1 MTSITARRLRN
12 LAVFLSC
19 VAISACAEEPPPPM
33 VARYPTPLVR
43 PTVKTV
49 ERRQVAA
56 THMMAPIGPG
66 GPQGP
71 LVVARVG
78 SYMDA
83 LENDLR
89 RHVHGKGITVVRLGD
104 AIAVVVRND
113 RLFASSGT
121 LSGDDVLEP
130 LGAILDGYV
139 HTSVWV
145 NGFTDTAGDPDANLA
160 VSQKH
165 ARTVADALV
174 HEGVAVQRV
183 TAQGFGEAHLRI
195 ATGDGKK
202 EPRNRR
208 IEIVLKAS
216 PQRTTA
222 TR

>member
-1 MTSITARRLRN
+1 MTFNSARRLRKR
-12 LAVFLSC
+12 AVLLFS
-19 VAISACAEEPPPPM
+19 VGIAACAEEPPPM
-33 VARYPTPLVR
+33 VAHYPAPLVHPAAK
-43 PTVKTV
+43 PTD
-49 ERRQVAA
+49 RRQTAMQ
-56 THMMAPIGPG
+56 HMMAPIGPA

-71 LVVARVG
+71 LVMARVG

-89 RHVHGKGITVVRLGD
+89 RHVHGKGITVVRMGD
-104 AIAVVVRND
+104 DIAVVIRND
-113 RLFASSGT
+113 RLFSPSGT
-121 LSGDDVLEP
+121 LSGDDILEP
-130 LGAILDGYV
+130 LGAILNGYV

-145 NGFTDTAGDPDANLA
+145 NGFTDTAGAPDTNLA
-160 VSQKH
+160 VSQKR
-165 ARTVADALV
+165 ARTIADALT
-174 HEGVAVQRV
+174 HEGVAAQRV

-216 PQRTTA
+216 PERTTA